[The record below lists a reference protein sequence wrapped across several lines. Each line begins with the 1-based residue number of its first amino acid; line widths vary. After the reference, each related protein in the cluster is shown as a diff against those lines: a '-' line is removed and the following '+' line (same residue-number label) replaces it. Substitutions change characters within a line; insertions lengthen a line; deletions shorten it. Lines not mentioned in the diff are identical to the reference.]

1 MAANAQTAPRAPR
14 TSIPDLL
21 GEWIRQGAEG
31 VIATQKILLDLA
43 AQQNALALTVI
54 RERLGVLSPSPSKA
68 LIDLAG
74 KGVENFMEAQK
85 VLLDLAARQ
94 NAIVAEGLK
103 PSLRGTPIAGIAE
116 VVTRSVDQFIGA
128 QKHFLETAGEQTDA
142 AIRDYREG
150 KNFDTS
156 RLSSLARE
164 GKKTFIESQK
174 KFLDI
179 VEEQV
184 TRKPR
189 KAEPADAG
197 RPDVFALA
205 KDGVDAFVEAQKRL
219 LDLASSQIDVNVEFT
234 REVFSTPRGK
244 ATTSMEALMR
254 KSVDSFVAAQKALAE
269 LASKPRKAATP
280 DANHEP
286 APVGAE

>member
-1 MAANAQTAPRAPR
+1 MTANAQTAPHAPR

-116 VVTRSVDQFIGA
+116 VVSKSVDQFIDA
-128 QKHFLETAGEQTDA
+128 QKHFLHVAGEQTEAVID
-142 AIRDYREG
+142 DYREG
-150 KNFDTS
+150 RNFDTS
-156 RLSSLARE
+156 RLSTLARE
-164 GKKTFIESQK
+164 GMKTFIDNQK

-184 TRKPR
+184 TRKPG
-189 KAEPADAG
+189 KKESPAAKS
-197 RPDVFALA
+197 PDLFALA

-219 LDLASSQIDVNVEFT
+219 LDLASSQINVNVEFT
-234 REVFSTPRGK
+234 REMFNTPGGK
-244 ATTSMEALMR
+244 TTTSVETLMR

-286 APVGAE
+286 VTVGAE